1 MNNSIPGKS
10 WFILELYTPHHNT
23 SYADV
28 TLQERQHFSPKVTD
42 KIKCSSVIVEA
53 ISKQVTV
60 ENTLFEIVL
69 NFNSDYVGR
78 VYKMYNLEVTLREN
92 IQQNSINAHK
102 IVSSVEV
109 IDTNEY

>member
-28 TLQERQHFSPKVTD
+28 TLQERQHFSPKITESM
-42 KIKCSSVIVEA
+42 KCNSILIEA

-69 NFNSDYVGR
+69 NFKSDYVGR

-109 IDTNEY
+109 IETNEY